1 MPDSPDRL
9 RFSFEFFPPRGPE
22 QEDVLFDSA
31 RRLRQLDPDFAS
43 VTYGASGSTRKGTL
57 RTVTRLRE
65 EEGFNAAA
73 HLTCVDARRDEINR
87 IARGYWE
94 AGIRHIVALRG
105 DPRSIEGV
113 YRPAP
118 GGYAYASDLVGGL
131 RELADFEISV
141 AAFPETHPEAISA
154 CADLENL
161 KRKLDAGAARAITQF
176 FFDADLFLRFRD
188 RAIAA
193 GIDAPIVPGILPIRN
208 YRGARKFAEKCGTSV
223 PTWLDK
229 LFRIELSPREQAV
242 RGGLIALELCRSLVI
257 EGVKEFHFYT
267 LNRAEPTVSIC
278 TLLLHLFEPD
288 DTTPKGRNASQ

>member
-154 CADLENL
+154 SADLENL
-161 KRKLDAGAARAITQF
+161 KRKLDAGATRAITQF
-176 FFDADLFLRFRD
+176 FFDADLFLGFRD

-193 GIDAPIVPGILPIRN
+193 GIDSPIVPGILPIRN

-223 PTWLDK
+223 PAWLDR

-242 RGGLIALELCRSLVI
+242 RGGLIALELCRSLAI

-278 TLLLHLFEPD
+278 TLLSHLFEPE
-288 DTTPKGRNASQ
+288 DTTPKGRNASE

>member
-43 VTYGASGSTRKGTL
+43 VTYGASGSTRKGTR

-73 HLTCVDARRDEINR
+73 HLTCVDARRDEINS

-105 DPRSIEGV
+105 DPRSKEGV

-141 AAFPETHPEAISA
+141 AAFPETHPEAVSA
-154 CADLENL
+154 SADLENL
-161 KRKLDAGAARAITQF
+161 KRKLDAGATRAITQF
-176 FFDADLFLRFRD
+176 FFDADLFLGFRD

-193 GIDAPIVPGILPIRN
+193 GIDSPIVLGILPIRN

-223 PTWLDK
+223 PAWLDR

-242 RGGLIALELCRSLVI
+242 RGGLIALELCRSLAI

-278 TLLLHLFEPD
+278 TLLSHLFEPED
-288 DTTPKGRNASQ
+288 ATPKGRNASE

>member
-141 AAFPETHPEAISA
+141 AAFPETQPGAISA
-154 CADLENL
+154 SADLENL
-161 KRKLDAGAARAITQF
+161 KRKLDAGATRAITQF
-176 FFDADLFLRFRD
+176 FFDADLFLGFRD

-193 GIDAPIVPGILPIRN
+193 GIDSPIVPGILPIRN

-223 PTWLDK
+223 PAWLDR

-242 RGGLIALELCRSLVI
+242 RGGLIALELCRSLAI

-278 TLLLHLFEPD
+278 TLLSHLFEPE
-288 DTTPKGRNASQ
+288 DTTPKGRNASE

>member
-154 CADLENL
+154 SADLENL
-161 KRKLDAGAARAITQF
+161 KRKLDAGATRAITQF
-176 FFDADLFLRFRD
+176 FFDADLFLGFRD

-193 GIDAPIVPGILPIRN
+193 GIDSPIVPGILPIRN
-208 YRGARKFAEKCGTSV
+208 YRGSSQVCREVWNLGARLAGQTLS
-223 PTWLDK
+223 D
-229 LFRIELSPREQAV
+229 RIVSP
-242 RGGLIALELCRSLVI
+242 
-257 EGVKEFHFYT
+257 
-267 LNRAEPTVSIC
+267 
-278 TLLLHLFEPD
+278 
-288 DTTPKGRNASQ
+288 